1 MAKVIRL
8 TESDIERMVKKI
20 LKEEVDPNLANTLE
34 TIFNPLTVGDDFEV
48 EVHGVGEECYV
59 DIMGY
64 DEWDQVYPYIEEAS
78 QYVNSIGGRMGNII
92 LTDEGLGDEVVR
104 RTINAARQYSD
115 RQYSKGKEI
124 TSIRV
129 WFEFDGL

>member
-1 MAKVIRL
+1 MTKVIRL
-8 TESDIERMVKKI
+8 TENDVERLVKKI
-20 LKEEVDPNLANTLE
+20 LKEEFDPYLVDTLE

-64 DEWDQVYPYIEEAS
+64 GDWHQVYPYIEEAS
-78 QYVNSIGGRMGNII
+78 QFASSIGGRLGNII
-92 LTDEGLGDEVVR
+92 LSDEDMGDEVVR
-104 RTINAARQYSD
+104 KTINAARQYSNRKD
-115 RQYSKGKEI
+115 V

-129 WFEFDGL
+129 WFDGL